1 MTVTASL
8 LARLANAR
16 FLGED
21 EGRGEEKGKA
31 QLCERRHC
39 CARDRLSGVKMCWGY
54 RYRWYS
60 YRSDVI
66 YGCGEETM
74 TMNAC
79 TMNVD
84 DDHQRQH
91 REQVSPSLRGREG
104 SRKPNEPS
112 GYSVACLYWVR
123 RPKSGR
129 WSTPAG
135 CVSACCRVEQ
145 Y

>member
-1 MTVTASL
+1 LTGVRLSYTTTVTASL

-39 CARDRLSGVKMCWGY
+39 CARDRLSGVKMCPGY

-66 YGCGEETM
+66 YGCGEDLEDRSSRSKMPTP
-74 TMNAC
+74 TRAYEY
-79 TMNVD
+79 VGGWIGSSAARP
-84 DDHQRQH
+84 HL
-91 REQVSPSLRGREG
+91 PSD
-104 SRKPNEPS
+104 SQ
-112 GYSVACLYWVR
+112 LYDR
-123 RPKSGR
+123 HL
-129 WSTPAG
+129 
-135 CVSACCRVEQ
+135 E
-145 Y
+145 